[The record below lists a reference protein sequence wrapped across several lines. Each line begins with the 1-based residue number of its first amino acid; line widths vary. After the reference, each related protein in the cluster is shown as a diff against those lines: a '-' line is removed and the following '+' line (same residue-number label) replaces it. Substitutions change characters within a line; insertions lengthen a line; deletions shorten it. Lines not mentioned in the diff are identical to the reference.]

1 MQQRFRNMC
10 LGALVAVAAS
20 CSSGSST
27 SSSATPSIVVTY
39 SALGDVVQ
47 QLVGNVAKVSVVI
60 PNGQDQH
67 DFSPSAKDI
76 ELMNS
81 ASLVVSNGLDL
92 EEGLEDALVQAEKSG
107 VPVFHISDHVTLRS
121 LTSEDTGH
129 GHGGGKDPHIWLDP
143 ETLVEAIPALT
154 AALEETLNVDLSKKE
169 EKVTTDLKTL
179 STSIRSTFSGIDKCT
194 LVTGHDSLQYFA
206 ARYGCKVV
214 GAVIPSYST
223 AAEASAGDL
232 AALKTLAQQENVR
245 VIFTELGTPADVAA
259 LLSKELG
266 VKLQELSTH
275 VLPSGGGYGEM
286 MLNLASSIASGLK

>member
-1 MQQRFRNMC
+1 MQQHFRNMC

-76 ELMNS
+76 EELNN
-81 ASLVVSNGLDL
+81 ASFVVANGLNL
-92 EEGLEDALVQAEKSG
+92 EEGLADALAQTAKSG
-107 VPVFHISDHVTLRS
+107 VPVFHIADYVTLRS
-121 LTSEDTGH
+121 LTAEANGH
-129 GHGGGKDPHIWLDP
+129 DGKDPHIWLDP

-179 STSIRSTFSGIDKCT
+179 STSIRSTLSGIDKCT

>member
-1 MQQRFRNMC
+1 MQQCFRNMC

-20 CSSGSST
+20 CSSGNST
-27 SSSATPSIVVTY
+27 PSSATPSIVVTY

-76 ELMNS
+76 EELNN
-81 ASLVVSNGLDL
+81 ASFVVANGLNL
-92 EEGLEDALVQAEKSG
+92 EEGLADALAQTAKSG
-107 VPVFHISDHVTLRS
+107 VPVFHIADYVTLRS
-121 LTSEDTGH
+121 LTAEANGH
-129 GHGGGKDPHIWLDP
+129 GGKDPHIWLDP

-154 AALEETLNVDLSKKE
+154 AALEETLNIDLSKKE
-169 EKVTTDLKTL
+169 EKVTTDLKNL
-179 STSIRSTFSGIDKCT
+179 STSIKSTLSGIDKCT

-232 AALKTLAQQENVR
+232 AALKTLAQQENIR

-266 VKLQELSTH
+266 VKLQELATH
-275 VLPSGGGYGEM
+275 VLPSGGGYKEM